1 MKKKIKEYK
10 GVIIFYLLIILCVFV
25 ISNQNGQ
32 MKSPNNNHSV
42 RINHV
47 SINK

>member
-32 MKSPNNNHSV
+32 MKSSNNHSV
-42 RINHV
+42 RINNV